1 MSTNVIKFEQV
12 LSSEEV
18 AAIKKFCADHSGT
31 GSLSAI
37 SSFLLERF
45 GFGLV
50 FEPDILKGFATDSS
64 NLPGKADALAR
75 PASERECAAV
85 LCACHAAS
93 VPVTVSGGKSNLT
106 GSATPQGGV
115 LLSTVKMVVPAA
127 DMDLQAHT
135 VTTSPGVILED
146 LRNKVLE
153 LSGRTLEFPVDPTSR
168 AEASIGGAIACNCS
182 GFTPGETG
190 AFRPW
195 LKSVRFL
202 LPDGRLIAAERGQF
216 VSENG
221 IFLLGDKTWPVPLY
235 ERPKIKNA
243 GGPYSSPD
251 GVMDLVD
258 LIVGSEGVFG
268 VVTSCTLTLA
278 PRPASYL
285 DIFFSLP
292 GEAEALRLLE
302 TVLAKY
308 KGDLSGLKAFEYFGV
323 NCRKHMMHED
333 LFFHGTDS
341 VGVYIQEPLFD
352 RDEMDAAEAWLAVL
366 DEAGL
371 ELAEESI
378 IILDTDRLRTL
389 FMEAR
394 HSMPAHA
401 LEVAHQRESFT
412 IMTDT
417 VVPPARF
424 CEFLDFTHGLL
435 TAKNLD
441 YISFGH
447 LGDCHLHFTVLP
459 HKEQLDDAIAAYDRI
474 VAKSTELK
482 GVYSGEHGTGKR
494 KRKDFLCC
502 YGSAAVEQ
510 LKTSRKAV
518 DPQLLFNSGNVIAPE
533 G

>member
-1 MSTNVIKFEQV
+1 MSNNIIKFEQI
-12 LSSEEV
+12 LSGEEV
-18 AAIKKFCADHSGT
+18 DAIRSFCTASPGT
-31 GSLSAI
+31 DNLPAL
-37 SSFLLERF
+37 SSFLQERF
-45 GFGLV
+45 GAGLV
-50 FEPDILKGFATDSS
+50 FEPDIVKGFAADSS
-64 NLPGKADALAR
+64 NLPGKADALSR

-93 VPVTVSGGKSNLT
+93 IPVTVSGGKSNLT
-106 GSATPQGGV
+106 GSATPLGGV
-115 LLSTVKMVVPAA
+115 LLSTVKMISPAA
-127 DMDLQAHT
+127 DIDLNAGT

-146 LRNKVLE
+146 LRKKVLE
-153 LSGRTLEFPVDPTSR
+153 LSSRALEFPVDPTSR

-190 AFRPW
+190 ALRPW

-202 LPDGRLIAAERGQF
+202 LPDGRLIQAERGQF

-221 IFLLGDKTWPVPLY
+221 VFLLGDQCWPVPLY

-251 GVMDLVD
+251 GKMDLVD
-258 LIVGSEGVFG
+258 LIVGSEGIFG
-268 VVTSCTLTLA
+268 IVTACTLTLA
-278 PRPASYL
+278 PRPAAYL
-285 DIFFSLP
+285 DMFFSLP
-292 GEAEALRLLE
+292 GETEALQLLE
-302 TVLAKY
+302 TVLDRY

-323 NCRKHMMHED
+323 NCRKHMLHED
-333 LFFHGTDS
+333 LFFHGGDS

-352 RDEMDAAEAWLAVL
+352 RDEMVAAEVWLEILA
-366 DEAGL
+366 EAGL
-371 ELAEESI
+371 DLKEESI
-378 IILDTDRLRTL
+378 IILDTERLRTL

-417 VVPPARF
+417 VVPPSRF
-424 CEFLDFTHGLL
+424 REFLDFTHGLL
-435 TAKNLD
+435 SAKNLD

-459 HKEQLDDAIAAYDRI
+459 HKEQIDEAVSAYDLI

-502 YGSAAVEQ
+502 YGPDAVEQ
-510 LKTSRKAV
+510 LRASRAAV
-518 DPQLLFNSGNVIAPE
+518 DPELLFNRGNVFE
-533 G
+533 